1 MNSPRSGSQAVERA
15 IAVLACFEGGATDLT
30 VSALAARTGLA
41 VSTAYRIVQALVR
54 GGLLERDEHTD
65 CYRVG
70 PSLISLAVPSLG
82 RHDAEAFAPHLYSLA
97 ARVKLTASLGVAKDD
112 VAVTVFS
119 ARPPERFCTHQL
131 PGARQPLQ
139 TSAMGMAILAF
150 GTASARRGSSVPVPS
165 DLERVRRR
173 GYAAA
178 FSAENRDVLA
188 VAVPVLDADGRP
200 RGALG
205 VQALRRRLTDDL
217 VREIVPLMRGVAARI
232 GAGAGTAF
240 PAFR

>member
-1 MNSPRSGSQAVERA
+1 MSSPRSGSQAVERA
-15 IAVLACFEGGATDLT
+15 IAVLACFEGGAADLT
-30 VSALAARTGLA
+30 LSALAARTGLA

-54 GGLLERDEHTD
+54 GGLLERDERTD

-70 PSLISLAVPSLG
+70 PSLISLALPSLG
-82 RHDAEAFAPHLYSLA
+82 RIDAESFAPHLYSLA
-97 ARVKLTASLGVAKDD
+97 ARLRLTASLGVAKDD

-139 TSAMGMAILAF
+139 SSAMGMAILAF
-150 GTASARRGSSVPVPS
+150 GTAFARGGGAVTTRS
-165 DLERVRRR
+165 DLERVRQV
-173 GYAAA
+173 GYAATL
-178 FSAENRDVLA
+178 SENREVRA
-188 VAVPVLDADGRP
+188 IAVPVLDADGRS

-217 VREIVPLMRGVAARI
+217 VREIVPPMRGVAARI
-232 GAGAGTAF
+232 GAGAGSAF
-240 PAFR
+240 PVFR

>member
-15 IAVLACFEGGATDLT
+15 IAVLACFEGGVTDLT

-97 ARVKLTASLGVAKDD
+97 ARVKLTASLSVAKDD

-150 GTASARRGSSVPVPS
+150 GSASARRGRPASPE
-165 DLERVRRR
+165 LERVRRL

-178 FSAENRDVLA
+178 LSSENRDVLA

-217 VREIVPLMRGVAARI
+217 VREIVPPMRGVAARI

>member
-15 IAVLACFEGGATDLT
+15 IAVLACFEGGPTDLT

-54 GGLLERDEHTD
+54 GGLLERDERTD

-82 RHDAEAFAPHLYSLA
+82 RIDTDSFAPHLYSLA
-97 ARVKLTASLGVAKDD
+97 ARLRLTASLGVVKDD

-119 ARPPERFCTHQL
+119 ARPPERFCAHQV
-131 PGARQPLQ
+131 PGARQPLRS
-139 TSAMGMAILAF
+139 SAMGMAILAF
-150 GTASARRGSSVPVPS
+150 GSASSRRGGSVTAPS
-165 DLERVRRR
+165 DLDRIRRV
-173 GYAAA
+173 GYAATL
-178 FSAENRDVLA
+178 SENREVRA
-188 VAVPVLDADGRP
+188 VAVPVLDAQGQP

-205 VQALRRRLTDDL
+205 VQALRRRLTHDL
-217 VREIVPLMRGVAARI
+217 VREIVPSMRGVAARI
-232 GAGAGTAF
+232 GANAGTALT
-240 PAFR
+240 PFR